1 MGDVTTERAARRVL
15 FLAYYFP
22 PLGGGGVQRSLAFTR
37 YLPEHGY
44 EPLVVT
50 GPAGDAVQWGPK
62 DATLAARVGQ
72 TFDVVRVPGHEP
84 ERTTAWR
91 CRWERWARV
100 EEEFSR
106 WWVDG
111 AVATGRPHVH
121 DADVVYAS
129 MSPFETGRAAAQL
142 AAASG
147 KPWVADLRDPWALDD
162 WLVFPT
168 GVHRRLELGTMRRAL
183 SSAAAVVMNTPDAR
197 GELLRRA
204 PELGDRP
211 VVTIPNGFDPSD
223 FDGPAPAREPCVF
236 RIVHAGHVHTRPE
249 RATTK
254 LGRRILCGSERGLET
269 FTRSHAYLV
278 RAIDR
283 LLERRPDLRDAIR
296 LELVGPMSD
305 ADRASLPEYAVS
317 RGYLAHAQTIELL
330 RAADL
335 LFLPM
340 HDLAEGQRARIIP
353 GKTYEYLAAKTP
365 VLGAVPDG
373 DARELL
379 EAAGNADVCRPT
391 DVDAMSA
398 AIERRADNW
407 RAGIEPPEPDP
418 DLLPR
423 FDRRRLTA
431 ELAGVFDLVLG
442 PAAVPVHHS
451 TPEVPA

>member
-1 MGDVTTERAARRVL
+1 
-15 FLAYYFP
+15 
-22 PLGGGGVQRSLAFTR
+22 
-37 YLPEHGY
+37 
-44 EPLVVT
+44 
-50 GPAGDAVQWGPK
+50 
-62 DATLAARVGQ
+62 
-72 TFDVVRVPGHEP
+72 
-84 ERTTAWR
+84 
-91 CRWERWARV
+91 
-100 EEEFSR
+100 
-106 WWVDG
+106 
-111 AVATGRPHVH
+111 
-121 DADVVYAS
+121 
-129 MSPFETGRAAAQL
+129 
-142 AAASG
+142 
-147 KPWVADLRDPWALDD
+147 
-162 WLVFPT
+162 
-168 GVHRRLELGTMRRAL
+168 
-183 SSAAAVVMNTPDAR
+183 
-197 GELLRRA
+197 
-204 PELGDRP
+204 
-211 VVTIPNGFDPSD
+211 
-223 FDGPAPAREPCVF
+223 
-236 RIVHAGHVHTRPE
+236 
-249 RATTK
+249 
-254 LGRRILCGSERGLET
+254 
-269 FTRSHAYLV
+269 
-278 RAIDR
+278 
-283 LLERRPDLRDAIR
+283 
-296 LELVGPMSD
+296 MSD